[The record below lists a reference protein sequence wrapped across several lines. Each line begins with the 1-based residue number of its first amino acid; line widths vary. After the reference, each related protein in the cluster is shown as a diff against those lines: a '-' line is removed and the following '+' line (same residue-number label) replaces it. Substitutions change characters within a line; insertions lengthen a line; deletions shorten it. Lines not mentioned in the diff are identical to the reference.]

1 MTRRFPGA
9 LQFLTILPVP
19 GNTAPASE
27 AAIFFP
33 LVGALIGA
41 SAGAVLLTGNALL
54 VIAWL
59 LIVTGC
65 IHEDGLAD
73 VADAFR
79 AGRSR
84 ERILSILKDSRI
96 GTYGC
101 LALVMSVL
109 IRWQALAQMR
119 TNPVYAMIAALALS
133 RTALVALAA
142 IAPAAGD
149 GLGREF
155 VNGVSGNTAL
165 AVVAQ
170 AVAIAFLTGWQ
181 YATTMILS
189 SAAIVFLA
197 RAYFVRRLGGV
208 NGDCLGATCQI
219 VETANLL
226 ILTWPRFS

>member
-1 MTRRFPGA
+1 MTRRFLGA
-9 LQFLTILPVP
+9 LQFLTILPIP
-19 GNTAPASE
+19 GDTAPASE
-27 AAIFFP
+27 SAIFFP

-41 SAGAVLLTGNALL
+41 SAGVVLLTGNALL

-59 LIVTGC
+59 LVVTGC

-84 ERILSILKDSRI
+84 ERILAILKDRRI

-119 TNPVYAMIAALALS
+119 ANPAYGMIAAVALS
-133 RTALVALAA
+133 RSALVALAA
-142 IAPAAGD
+142 VAPAAGD

-155 VNGVSGNTAL
+155 VNGMRRNTVL
-165 AVVAQ
+165 AAIAQ
-170 AVAIAFLTGWQ
+170 AFAIAFLTGWQ
-181 YATTMILS
+181 CATVMVLS
-189 SAAIVFLA
+189 SAAIVLLA